1 MPDPAGRRVS
11 ARAHVTATIP
21 PEAVARP
28 ACGLVGRAGEF
39 ERLVSGL
46 GEDGPAVMFVHGAP
60 GVGKSALLAA
70 LAAHAAAAGAHVA
83 SIECRDVEPTPSA
96 FLDELGRLSALPAA
110 GRRPL
115 LIMLDTYERFR
126 LIDSWLREEFAPGLG
141 EGVKLVLAGR
151 DAPSPAWPLA
161 AASPAF
167 FAQMP
172 LGRLAD
178 ADAVAFLRGAGLDDD
193 AATRVGRPARGPPP
207 TVRPPGA
214 AGGGRPDLHLEGAG

>member
-1 MPDPAGRRVS
+1 MNGPAGRTVS
-11 ARAHVTATIP
+11 ARAQVTATIP

-28 ACGLVGRAGEF
+28 DCGLVGRADEF

-46 GEDGPAVMFVHGAP
+46 GEDGPAVMFVHGAA
-60 GVGKSALLAA
+60 GVGKSALLPA
-70 LAAHAAAAGAHVA
+70 LGAHAAAAGAHVA

-141 EGVKLVLAGR
+141 KGVKLVLAGR

-167 FAQMP
+167 FAQLP
-172 LGRLAD
+172 LGAPAELD
-178 ADAVAFLRGAGLDDD
+178 RGAS
-193 AATRVGRPARGPPP
+193 RRG
-207 TVRPPGA
+207 
-214 AGGGRPDLHLEGAG
+214 